1 MEQATLN
8 FDSPYLLSD
17 EAAVLGCLGH
27 GRSAAVSSTKIIEW
41 TGLSERRIQQ
51 VVQQLRR
58 KLYPIV
64 GVSCDPMGYFIAENQ
79 DEMVML
85 AESYF
90 SRGRSYFATGS
101 IFAKQSLRMIYQQ
114 ETLKCEKEGESGK
127 H

>member
-1 MEQATLN
+1 MHQTAFN
-8 FDSPYLLSD
+8 FESNLSPD
-17 EAAVLGCLGH
+17 EAAVLGCLSE
-27 GRSAAVSSTKIIEW
+27 GRERAVSSTEIERV
-41 TGLSERRIQQ
+41 TGLSERKIQQ

-64 GVSCDPMGYFIAENQ
+64 GVSADPMGYFIAENQ